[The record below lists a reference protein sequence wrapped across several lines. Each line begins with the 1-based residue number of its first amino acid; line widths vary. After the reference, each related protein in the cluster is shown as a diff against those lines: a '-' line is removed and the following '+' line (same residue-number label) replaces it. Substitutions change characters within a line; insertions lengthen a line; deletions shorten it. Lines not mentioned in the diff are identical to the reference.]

1 MWCVPAMEHDSAT
14 EENELTPFAAAWMD
28 LEMVIL
34 RELGQTE
41 EDKHHD
47 SAYMQNLEK
56 GHKGTN

>member
-1 MWCVPAMEHDSAT
+1 MEHDSAT

-47 SAYMQNLEK
+47 IAYMQNLEK